1 MKAVMANKCCRSVP
15 RSALVFSLGSAF
27 YLRQNKPGIKSCSFG
42 TYTRLGNGCVGGLL
56 ELYEGALRLHPLKDW
71 QGAQR
76 SLKSGVLALESLHSG
91 AADAN
96 TSLLPRAIRAV
107 SFLRKTVSKDAVS
120 QSIRCSADGELAPV
134 MASGLEAVAPIHVAA
149 SAAEGSAS
157 GQQRA
162 DGLLARNAY
171 SAACA
176 LVSAAQLRSMTG
188 ALASSGDVC
197 SQKSFSIL
205 WPACNTLLQRTAYC
219 KEDLGDILLQEDELA
234 WVSSAMSA
242 VGRDLSVAG
251 RHDLAHSPLWVAL
264 EAGLA
269 AAMAARTSSPDKEVL
284 EERVMLAARR
294 AAAVAECSVAQNR
307 AHTGLHVLT
316 GCLNLWAELGFT
328 SGPMVQLLV
337 QAAVS
342 IRSAGIM
349 SAPAGSITNASVPQA
364 AAPDQL
370 PSMSSLAAR
379 CMAAQQDRHRSNAS
393 DGSAALLSARVELS
407 GAQGLALPR
416 DMLGAVLREEVSEW
430 VRMEAEGGAD
440 VDSRCWQEAEQAL
453 EALVEVVHP
462 RGSDPKQHAQALVFR
477 ARCRL
482 SHAAQTWVPVGDSS
496 CSVSSIALIQ
506 ADLADA
512 DDLLKGQ
519 PDEGTASDSAAVHTM
534 LALHMAAAA
543 RRART
548 NVRPAASEGQED
560 PSVTGEKAWAT
571 AMEARRLAADRLANS
586 HSADAAAAMRESE
599 PEGVT
604 SDDLLQMMLELR
616 YLAALQGSPEE
627 QQQLSSAALATAE
640 AQQCGLSDGAMC
652 ALENMPAGCAMR
664 FLLAPHVH
672 PSLMHVE
679 SMTSQPFSLA
689 SLTNHWGG
697 CTPSA
702 EQLRQVAADA
712 AEQLGK
718 DISSRLQRGFLHLLA
733 AAQAHR
739 EGDTIRG
746 LHDSTEALRLTS
758 AVALPTGQLLS
769 AGGSSEAVAGEWRAL
784 WQYLGCLLQC
794 GDLYEAIEAFDDAQ
808 HAFREGLRLCEQA
821 EAGICL
827 AAFAVRLAHVYAKQH
842 RWPDADAQLARAA
855 AALEGSEADGGTSP
869 AAALVW
875 GGLRR
880 VSGDVSRRQ
889 GAPEQALEHYQT
901 AAEHM
906 LRALDA
912 VASAD
917 GGESSGRQRG
927 AGGRQGRGSR
937 AKGRSRDEQGETPGC
952 KQCRWPFIGLVAR
965 VRVQQAAC
973 QIALGDGTAAR
984 GHLDAAHGACAT
996 ERVEVAEAFPWQ
1008 TAATDCHRALL
1019 LEGAQAGLDTQ
1030 EASVWGCPAAQRC
1043 AEDVRPAPQPTSR
1056 KGRGRKGTAVVK
1068 GAPDAAT
1075 PRSEDITLQQLT
1087 LLLEAYLLSR
1097 HLPGF
1102 SRKVA
1107 GMLSVVC
1114 GRLGLLHAAAL
1125 FLHASLGTAVGAQYA
1140 AIAES
1145 KLSSGRKKGSHS
1157 AGAADGAAQLAAMGR
1172 ARAALRL
1179 DAFDDARLR
1188 SLLADAASGQA
1199 PAQLFQCLEEDAKGH
1214 MDRSLL
1220 YLPAGT
1226 PVCSISVHPT
1236 LPAQWLLSRCE
1247 TGALPIIVQLP
1258 AMQQKEDGMSAAEE
1272 LEAIMEDSAA
1282 SMRGEGE
1289 RDTKAQKAAWWRT
1302 RLALDERLKLLL
1314 HRLQACLEPWTCL
1327 MLGGRQPLPKEAAIK
1342 SLAACL
1348 QEFDPVGSWPLA
1360 LRQVFAAIFWAGGA
1374 LGTDQLLAAAQQLC
1388 RLLGRCKP
1396 ETTASQMVLE
1406 IRRHC
1411 AADAAHTSDPC
1422 DAISS
1427 ALDSLSLDTAL
1438 TDISNTLTAAAPGRG
1453 KMQVAL
1459 KARRGRKASPT
1470 ALSDLQEADCIVR
1483 CSAIEAAAGTDAV
1496 AEHEADCIP
1505 RAAPRRAAAMRTSA
1519 RRGRKVESSEAESAD
1534 TSIEVAA
1541 TDSEGELPMA
1551 TVTAAKSAR
1560 TLRLGQNKD
1569 SGSRQECSTADAET
1583 PMAPAR
1589 RSGKG
1594 CMVVDENA
1602 VLATPAQQTIVRRA
1616 SRFAAMQAPAAAAP
1630 LTELPRRAAARAAP
1644 SRAAQPVRSRPLGD
1658 DQDALPHPP
1667 GKRGKSRVSF
1677 AAEPSSPEPAPH
1689 MPSRQPQT
1697 AARKKPTGVHARK
1710 GTRTGASVTT
1720 RHSDAAEAGGAGEAS
1735 CKGTPFV
1742 IHRAPEMGGAE
1753 GDVGELGVRMR
1764 ALALEGD
1771 CLGGP
1776 SHHSASGGGVTQ
1788 HGPVLLVLDGELQ
1801 SLPWESLPM
1810 LQEQGI
1816 YRAPSLAC
1824 ACAIAARNAQDCTP
1838 SLFAYCSR
1846 QAGSE
1851 ACIAEQRRSDGP
1863 KAVDVHDAVYM
1874 LNPSGDLASTQATFQ
1889 EFFQQQP
1896 GWQGTAGAPGLPAAE
1911 LAAALTQRQ
1920 VFVYCGHGG
1929 GQQHLPGRALRR
1941 LPRCAASLLMG
1952 CSSGRLTRTGT
1963 YAPSGPVLAYLLA
1976 GCPTAVANLWDVT
1989 DRDIDRFAMALL
2001 GTWLPDN
2008 LMGGPSGSTDGGLHE
2023 GMCIS
2028 STVAQSRSSCRL
2040 PHLIGAAP
2048 VCYGIPAIVKNA

>member
-1 MKAVMANKCCRSVP
+1 MARNGLKS
-15 RSALVFSLGSAF
+15 
-27 YLRQNKPGIKSCSFG
+27 KPLS
-42 TYTRLGNGCVGGLL
+42 RLANGCVGGLL
-56 ELYEGALRLHPLKDW
+56 ELYVGALRLHPLKDL

-76 SLKSGVLALESLHSG
+76 SSKSGVLALESLHSG
-91 AADAN
+91 ATDAN
-96 TSLLPRAIRAV
+96 THLLPRAIRAI
-107 SFLRKTVSKDAVS
+107 SFLRKIVSKDAVS
-120 QSIRCSADGELAPV
+120 QSIRCAADGELATV
-134 MASGLEAVAPIHVAA
+134 VASGLEAVAPILVAT

-157 GQQRA
+157 GQQHT

-176 LVSAAQLRSMTG
+176 LVSAAQLRSKG
-188 ALASSGDVC
+188 AAVASSGDVC
-197 SQKSFSIL
+197 SQQSFSIL
-205 WPACNTLLQRTAYC
+205 WPACNSLLQRNTYC
-219 KEDLGDILLQEDELA
+219 KEDPGDILLREDELA

-251 RHDLAHSPLWVAL
+251 RHDLAHSPLWVAF

-269 AAMAARTSSPDKEVL
+269 AAVVAGTASPDKEVL

-294 AAAVAECSVAQNR
+294 GAAVAECCVARNE
-307 AHTGLHVLT
+307 AHKGLHVVA

-328 SGPMVQLLV
+328 SGPMVQPLV

-349 SAPAGSITNASVPQA
+349 STPASSTTTPSVPQA
-364 AAPDQL
+364 AAIDRL
-370 PSMSSLAAR
+370 PSMSSLAAP
-379 CMAAQQDRHRSNAS
+379 CMAAQRDRHRSSVS
-393 DGSAALLSARVELS
+393 DSCAALLSARVELS
-407 GAQGLALPR
+407 GALGLALPT

-430 VRMEAEGGAD
+430 MRIEAEGGAR
-440 VDSRCWQEAEQAL
+440 VGIMCWQEAEQAL

-462 RGSDPKQHAQALVFR
+462 RDSDLRQHAQALVFR

-482 SHAAQTWVPVGDSS
+482 CHAAQTCTPEASSS
-496 CSVSSIALIQ
+496 CGIGSIDLIQ

-512 DDLLKGQ
+512 DVLLQSQ

-534 LALHMAAAA
+534 LALQLAAVA

-548 NVRPAASEGQED
+548 NAKPAANEIPED
-560 PSVTGEKAWAT
+560 PSVTGEKVWAP
-571 AMEARRLAADRLANS
+571 AVEARRLAADRLAS
-586 HSADAAAAMRESE
+586 SYSADAAAAMRESE

-604 SDDLLQMMLELR
+604 SDDLLQMMMELR
-616 YLAALQGSPEE
+616 YLAALQGSPGE
-627 QQQLSSAALATAE
+627 QQQLSSVILATAL
-640 AQQCGLSDGAMC
+640 AQQDGLSDGAMC
-652 ALENMPAGCAMR
+652 ALENLPAGCAMG
-664 FLLAPHVH
+664 LLFAPHIH
-672 PSLMHVE
+672 PSLMQDE
-679 SMTSQPFSLA
+679 STTSQPFSLA
-689 SLTNHWGG
+689 SLRKHWGG

-702 EQLRQVAADA
+702 EHLRQVAADA

-718 DISSRLQRGFLHLLA
+718 ESSSRLQRGFLHLLA

-746 LHDSTEALRLTS
+746 LHDATEALRLTS
-758 AVALPTGQLLS
+758 AIALPTGELLN
-769 AGGSSEAVAGEWRAL
+769 AGGCGQAFAGEWRAL

-794 GDLYEAIEAFDDAQ
+794 GDLYEAMEAFDDAQ
-808 HAFREGLRLCEQA
+808 HAFKEGLRLSEQV

-855 AALEGSEADGGTSP
+855 SALEGPEGGGGTSP

-875 GGLRR
+875 GDLRR

-906 LRALDA
+906 LRALEA

-917 GGESSGRQRG
+917 GAENSGRQRG
-927 AGGRQGRGSR
+927 GGGRQGRGSR
-937 AKGRSRDEQGETPGC
+937 AKGRSRSEQSESSGC
-952 KQCRWPFIGLVAR
+952 IHCQWPLIGLVAR

-984 GHLDAAHGACAT
+984 GHLDAARGACET
-996 ERVEVAEAFPWQ
+996 ERVEAAKTFPWQ
-1008 TAATDCHRALL
+1008 IAAADYHRALL
-1019 LEGAQAGLDTQ
+1019 LEGEQAGVDAQ
-1030 EASVWGCPAAQRC
+1030 EASVWGCAAAQGC
-1043 AEDVRPAPQPTSR
+1043 TQDVRLPAPQPSSR
-1056 KGRGRKGTAVVK
+1056 KGRGRKGTAVHK
-1068 GAPDAAT
+1068 EAPAAAT
-1075 PRSEDITLQQLT
+1075 PKIEDIAMQQLT
-1087 LLLEAYLLSR
+1087 LLVEAYLLSR
-1097 HLPGF
+1097 HLPGL

-1125 FLHASLGTAVGAQYA
+1125 FLYASLGTSVGAQYA

-1145 KLSSGRKKGSHS
+1145 KLNSGRRKGRHA

-1179 DAFDDARLR
+1179 DSFDDARLR
-1188 SLLADAASGQA
+1188 VLLADAASGQA
-1199 PAQLFQCLEEDAKGH
+1199 PVHLFQYLEEDAKLH

-1220 YLPAGT
+1220 FLPAGT
-1226 PVCSISVHPT
+1226 PVCSISMHPT
-1236 LPAQWLLSRCE
+1236 LPGQWLLSRCE

-1258 AMQQKEDGMSAAEE
+1258 VMQQEDGMSAAEE

-1289 RDTKAQKAAWWRT
+1289 RDTKAQKAAWWRA

-1314 HRLQACLEPWTCL
+1314 HRLQACLDPWTCL
-1327 MLGGRQPLPKEAAIK
+1327 MLGARRPLPSEAAVK

-1348 QEFDPVGSWPLA
+1348 QQLDPVGSWPSV
-1360 LRQVFAAIFWAGGA
+1360 LRQVFTAIFWAGEA
-1374 LGTDQLLAAAQQLC
+1374 LGRDQLLAAAQQLC
-1388 RLLGRCKP
+1388 CLLGHLEQ

-1411 AADAAHTSDPC
+1411 AADAAHTRDPC
-1422 DAISS
+1422 DGLSN

-1438 TDISNTLTAAAPGRG
+1438 TDISNTLTAASSGRG
-1453 KMQVAL
+1453 KKQVAL
-1459 KARRGRKASPT
+1459 KARRGRPAT
-1470 ALSDLQEADCIVR
+1470 AAALPDLQEADCIVR
-1483 CSAIEAAAGTDAV
+1483 CFETEAADGTDAV
-1496 AEHEADCIP
+1496 SEHEADCILRAAPP
-1505 RAAPRRAAAMRTSA
+1505 RAAA
-1519 RRGRKVESSEAESAD
+1519 RRSQGRNVESPEAESAD
-1534 TSIEVAA
+1534 TGTEVAD
-1541 TDSEGELPMA
+1541 TDSEGELPVA

-1560 TLRLGQNKD
+1560 TLRLGRYKD
-1569 SGSRQECSTADAET
+1569 SGSRQENSTVDTQT
-1583 PMAPAR
+1583 PKAPAP
-1589 RSGKG
+1589 SGRG
-1594 CMVVDENA
+1594 CAVVDENA
-1602 VLATPAQQTIVRRA
+1602 VIATPAQRTTVRRA

-1630 LTELPRRAAARAAP
+1630 LTELPRRAPARAAAP
-1644 SRAAQPVRSRPLGD
+1644 STAAQPLRSRPVEN
-1658 DQDALPHPP
+1658 DQNALPRPA

-1677 AAEPSSPEPAPH
+1677 AAKASPEPGLH
-1689 MPSRQPQT
+1689 MPSLQLQT
-1697 AARKKPTGVHARK
+1697 AARKKPTCGGARK
-1710 GTRTGASVTT
+1710 SSRKVVSVAVL
-1720 RHSDAAEAGGAGEAS
+1720 HSDAAKDEAGRAGEAS

-1742 IHRAPEMGGAE
+1742 IHRAPDLGDVE
-1753 GDVGELGVRMR
+1753 GEVGELGAHMR

-1776 SHHSASGGGVTQ
+1776 SHQSASGGQAT
-1788 HGPVLLVLDGELQ
+1788 GPVLLVLDGELQ
-1801 SLPWESLPM
+1801 SLPWESLPA
-1810 LQEQGI
+1810 LQQQRI

-1824 ACAIAARNAQDCTP
+1824 ACAIAARNAKDCTP
-1838 SLFAYCSR
+1838 SLCADSSWQASSDACS
-1846 QAGSE
+1846 
-1851 ACIAEQRRSDGP
+1851 AEQHSIDGP

-1896 GWQGTAGAPGLPAAE
+1896 GWQGSVGAPGLPAAE

-1920 VFVYCGHGG
+1920 AFVYCGHGG

-2001 GTWLPDN
+2001 RTWLPDN
-2008 LMGGPSGSTDGGLHE
+2008 LIGGPPGNTDGGLHE
-2023 GMCIS
+2023 GLCIS
-2028 STVAQSRSSCRL
+2028 GTVAQSRSFCRL

-2048 VCYGIPAIVKNA
+2048 VCYGIPAIVKNI